1 LQVKAGI
8 NVLTQ
13 NFNETNRIIA
23 NKRDSLYEENESM
36 RNKLTALDKSLKTI
50 YMNCYMYLVKCKNHS
65 GSVNM
70 NLMKE
75 IESNSER
82 VLEEQ

>member
-8 NVLTQ
+8 NLLTQ

-23 NKRDSLYEENESM
+23 DKRDFLYDENERM

-50 YMNCYMYLVKCKNHS
+50 YTNCYLYLVKCKNHS

-75 IESNSER
+75 IESNSDR
-82 VLEEQ
+82 VLDEQ